1 MTNTDEL
8 IIEWLKLTNQINK
21 LKSRLEPIEQE
32 LLGRLKVGDPV
43 PIPKK
48 AEKIVKRD
56 RAQLDPEKLHEEVSD
71 DVWETITELKP
82 VADRIKVAIRDGLLT
97 QDTVTVCS
105 TRTKP
110 WLAIT
115 KK

>member
-1 MTNTDEL
+1 MTDTDAL
-8 IIEWLKLTNQINK
+8 IIEWLKITTQIDK
-21 LKSRLEPIEQE
+21 LKAKLVPVEQE

-43 PIPKK
+43 SIPRK

-56 RAQLDPEKLHEEVSD
+56 RAQLDPEKLHESVPD
-71 DVWETITELKP
+71 DVWEVITELKP

-97 QDTVTVCS
+97 QDTVTACS